1 MKDIELG
8 LKSPD
13 EKLSFY
19 SVSCSQLKKVKV
31 SDLVVLWLSSR
42 VKKFRIFRRIFE
54 LTREK
59 RSQRSQYGSS
69 SKAKC
74 FSRDGFSLQA
84 GKRQMAL
91 NGHSRQDPSA
101 LFVIRLWK
109 LSLCQALR

>member
-8 LKSPD
+8 LKSPV

-69 SKAKC
+69 SKAKF

-84 GKRQMAL
+84 GKRQ
-91 NGHSRQDPSA
+91 NGVKWTFSSGPLGFVSA
-101 LFVIRLWK
+101 EGYGN
-109 LSLCQALR
+109 